1 MRRISKTE
9 LIQGFQLRT
18 PVGYHAE
25 SMHRV
30 AHLRERSLR
39 KASVL
44 IGFVERPQ
52 GLSVVLTKR
61 AEHLKH
67 HPGQISFP
75 GGKYED
81 GDGTLYQTAMR
92 EAQEEIGIEQHQ
104 IDILGQLPELVTVSQ
119 FAVTPVVA
127 FIASD
132 YQTRIDCNEVEEVFE
147 VPADF
152 LLDQRRLFSD
162 TFQIKNAAHRVF
174 AIPYKHHFI
183 WGVTAQIIQSL
194 QKHISYIR

>member
-9 LIQGFQLRT
+9 FIQGFQLQT

-25 SMHRV
+25 SIHRV
-30 AHLRERSLR
+30 AHLRQLSLR

-44 IGFVERPQ
+44 IGVVERPH
-52 GLSVVLTKR
+52 GLNVVLTKR
-61 AEHLKH
+61 AEHLRH

-81 GDGTLYQTAMR
+81 GDGCLYQTAMR
-92 EAQEEIGIEQHQ
+92 EAQEEIGIQQHQ
-104 IDILGQLPELVTVSQ
+104 INILGQLPELITVSQ

-127 FIASD
+127 FIDSN
-132 YQTRIDCNEVEEVFE
+132 YQARIDYNEVEEVFE

-152 LLDQRRLFSD
+152 LLDHRQLFSN
-162 TFQIKNAAHRVF
+162 TFQIKNCVHRVF

-194 QKHISYIR
+194 QNHISYIR